1 MRPSVTIG
9 GTEGGFVGGVEGGV
23 DSAGGEINSEGRG
36 AEGQTGK
43 KNRKEE

>member
-23 DSAGGEINSEGRG
+23 GCAGGDVDPEGG
-36 AEGQTGK
+36 EAEGQMRK
-43 KNRKEE
+43 KHGEEI